1 MTRTYFYLRLDKP
14 TSPGTLRMHAA
25 TCRKLQQN
33 APPRKEMVPA
43 SMPENS
49 IKDPQTPIT
58 LKLKSVGR
66 NNPGVNYAQLHRGP
80 LSPAAVAQTL
90 TQYLQRVV
98 AA

>member
-1 MTRTYFYLRLDKP
+1 MQEITAERP
-14 TSPGTLRMHAA
+14 AA
-25 TCRKLQQN
+25 KGN
-33 APPRKEMVPA
+33 VPA